1 MPKWATIVFDM
12 TLDTL
17 KTMAMFFLIKIAIA
31 ASPIH
36 IPGVTEIVQN
46 A

>member
-1 MPKWATIVFDM
+1 MKLWYLLVDM

-17 KTMAMFFLIKIAIA
+17 KTMAMFFLLKLAVA
-31 ASPIH
+31 ASPVR
-36 IPGVTEIVQN
+36 IPGVTEIVEN

>member
-1 MPKWATIVFDM
+1 MKWWLLIADM

-17 KTMAMFFLIKIAIA
+17 KTMAMFFLIKVAVA
-31 ASPIH
+31 ASPVH
-36 IPGVTEIVQN
+36 IPGVSEIVQN